1 MARVE
6 LSDTFLSATAVGQH
20 GTGFKV
26 EFEQSGAA
34 QPVYSGATGPGI
46 FYSARTIDGTIEGYV
61 EEGVYDL
68 VVTAPGG
75 AVTSTSFTAV
85 NPTPPSGG
93 SGVQANTQTASY
105 TAALSDADK
114 SVEMNSAS
122 ATTFT
127 VPPNSAV
134 AFPVGTVIEVARIG
148 AGAVT
153 IAQGAGVVLRNRL
166 EAAGT
171 TNRTIAAQWSAASL
185 RKRATD
191 EWVLV
196 GDIA

>member
-1 MARVE
+1 MARRTGYRVYE
-6 LSDTFLSATAVGQH
+6 VDGLMVTDTSSPVTGEES
-20 GTGFKV
+20 GT
-26 EFEQSGAA
+26 
-34 QPVYSGATGPGI
+34 TPGI
-46 FYSARTIDGTIEGYV
+46 P
-61 EEGVYDL
+61 L
-68 VVTAPGG
+68 VPGG
-75 AVTSTSFTAV
+75 
-85 NPTPPSGG
+85 GG

-127 VPPNSAV
+127 VPPNSSV
-134 AFPVGTVIEVARIG
+134 AFPVGTVFEVARIG

-153 IAQGAGVVLRNRL
+153 IAQGSGVVLRNRL